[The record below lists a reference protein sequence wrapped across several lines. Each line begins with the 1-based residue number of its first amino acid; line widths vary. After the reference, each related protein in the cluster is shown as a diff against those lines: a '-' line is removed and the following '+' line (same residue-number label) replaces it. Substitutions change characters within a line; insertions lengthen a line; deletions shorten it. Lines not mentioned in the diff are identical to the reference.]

1 MIKATGVYS
10 KNIKQKGK
18 GRKTAPTARAYRR
31 GGHQQPVRHTELSRR
46 MEEAAQGSRRQGLTQ
61 QTVKVQHM
69 LFH

>member
-18 GRKTAPTARAYRR
+18 VRKTAPTARAYRR